1 MGSINKIFNVKL
13 QNVSS
18 AGSVNMGDAINIR
31 SNDNSKSLGGSSPIG
46 DFVRNIDAEGN
57 LSIDPDIVD
66 QL

>member
-1 MGSINKIFNVKL
+1 
-13 QNVSS
+13 
-18 AGSVNMGDAINIR
+18 MGDAINIR